1 MANIK
6 GVAKWAKL
14 GIPKD
19 NYDEYQGNGKRN
31 YMIDL
36 YVSDDD
42 LVKFKGDIDAAYGSI
57 GKPYVSCK
65 AEFKAAGKARQDWA
79 ERTQQP
85 WVKSKDGKQKVN
97 S

>member
-19 NYDEYQGNGKRN
+19 NYDEYQGNGNKN
-31 YMIDL
+31 YIIDL

-42 LVKFKGDIDAAYGSI
+42 LVKFKCDVAAAY
-57 GKPYVSCK
+57 
-65 AEFKAAGKARQDWA
+65 E
-79 ERTQQP
+79 
-85 WVKSKDGKQKVN
+85 
-97 S
+97 

>member
-1 MANIK
+1 M
-6 GVAKWAKL
+6 VSMYKL
-14 GIPKD
+14 NNLKQCLEGHNATIEP
-19 NYDEYQGNGKRN
+19 
-31 YMIDL
+31 
-36 YVSDDD
+36 
-42 LVKFKGDIDAAYGSI
+42 I

-85 WVKSKDGKQKVN
+85 WVKSKEGKQKAN

>member
-1 MANIK
+1 MNIK
-6 GVAKWAKL
+6 GTAKWAKL

-42 LVKFKGDIDAAYGSI
+42 LVKFKGDIAVG
-57 GKPYVSCK
+57 VS
-65 AEFKAAGKARQDWA
+65 
-79 ERTQQP
+79 
-85 WVKSKDGKQKVN
+85 
-97 S
+97 

>member
-1 MANIK
+1 M
-6 GVAKWAKL
+6 VSMYKL
-14 GIPKD
+14 NNLKKCLEGHNATIEP
-19 NYDEYQGNGKRN
+19 
-31 YMIDL
+31 
-36 YVSDDD
+36 
-42 LVKFKGDIDAAYGSI
+42 I

-85 WVKSKDGKQKVN
+85 WVKSKEGKQKVN

>member
-1 MANIK
+1 M
-6 GVAKWAKL
+6 VSMYKL
-14 GIPKD
+14 
-19 NYDEYQGNGKRN
+19 NNLKRCLEGHN
-31 YMIDL
+31 ATIEP
-36 YVSDDD
+36 
-42 LVKFKGDIDAAYGSI
+42 I

-85 WVKSKDGKQKVN
+85 WVKSKEGKQKAN

>member
-1 MANIK
+1 M
-6 GVAKWAKL
+6 VSMYKL
-14 GIPKD
+14 NNLKQRLEGHNATIEP
-19 NYDEYQGNGKRN
+19 
-31 YMIDL
+31 
-36 YVSDDD
+36 
-42 LVKFKGDIDAAYGSI
+42 I

-85 WVKSKDGKQKVN
+85 WVKSKEGKQKVN